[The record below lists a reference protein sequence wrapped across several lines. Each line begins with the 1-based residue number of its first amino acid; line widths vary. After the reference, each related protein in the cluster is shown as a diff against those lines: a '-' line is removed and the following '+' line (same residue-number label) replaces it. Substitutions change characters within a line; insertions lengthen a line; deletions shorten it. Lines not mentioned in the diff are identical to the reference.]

1 VIDQTLVIVVGL
13 ILLAL
18 AFDFVNGFHDT
29 ANSISTVVSTRVLS
43 PRLAVLLAA
52 TFNFIA
58 FFVVGAPVAKFIG
71 GSIISSPLFIGN
83 LILELVFAALVGG
96 ITWDLVTWYLGLPS
110 SSSHALIGGLVG
122 AGVGA
127 AGTSVV
133 KLAGLEVV
141 LEYMVLSPIIGM
153 IVAFGIMIGLLN
165 LLKKI
170 APAIVNK
177 YFRRLQ
183 IISSSAVSFSH
194 GSNDAQKT
202 MGVITFLLIGTNY
215 ISSGVGSTSSA
226 FQVPVWVALICYAT
240 IALGTFVG
248 GWRIIRTMGMR
259 ITHLDP
265 IHGFAAETA
274 SAAVILG
281 ASLSGIPVSTTHVV
295 SGSIMGVGSTKRFS
309 AVRWGIAR
317 RIVWAWIV
325 TIPMSG
331 LVAGVAYLLVSALLK

>member
-1 VIDQTLVIVVGL
+1 MPIDQTFVVVVGL
-13 ILLAL
+13 VLLAL
-18 AFDFVNGFHDT
+18 FFDFVNGFHDT

-43 PRLAVLLAA
+43 PRLAVLVAA
-52 TFNFIA
+52 IFNFAA

-71 GSIISSPLFIGN
+71 GSVISSPLFVGN
-83 LILELVFAALVGG
+83 LVLMVVFASLVGG
-96 ITWDLVTWYLGLPS
+96 ITWDLITWYLGLPS

-122 AGVGA
+122 AGVAA

-141 LEYMVLSPIIGM
+141 VEFMVLSPIIGM
-153 IVAFGIMIGLLN
+153 AVAFGIMIGLLN
-165 LLKKI
+165 LLKRMR
-170 APAIVNK
+170 PSTVNA
-177 YFRRLQ
+177 YFQKLQ
-183 IISSSAVSFSH
+183 LVSSSAVSFSH

-202 MGVITFLLIGTNY
+202 MGVITFLLIGTGY
-215 ISSGVGSTSSA
+215 APGVPATSA
-226 FQVPVWVALICYAT
+226 FQVPLWVALIAYST
-240 IALGTFVG
+240 IALGTFTG

-265 IHGFAAETA
+265 IHGFSAETA
-274 SAAVILG
+274 SAAVIFG

-325 TIPMSG
+325 TIPMSA
-331 LVAGVAYLLVSALLK
+331 LVAAGAFLLTRFVAG